1 MAFEKQI
8 EELHNT
14 AMELADLGFT
24 NRQQGKQYE
33 ANVYFAKACKL
44 EEEAAINAIKHGL
57 GQPTVGILLR
67 SAATLASDIG
77 DVGKILSLTKK
88 AVSTDLYKE
97 QENEFLELIAQNSIK
112 LHSLNE
118 IEIDNLIYKASALKS
133 ALKRVR
139 ANESERLRNRY
150 QHKTT
155 RSMVRKLRDTDDK
168 VIATDLYKKVSSALD
183 KLAKRNIIHKDKAFS
198 LKSKLAKLVNKSA

>member
-44 EEEAAINAIKHGL
+44 EEEAAVNAIKHGL

-118 IEIDNLIYKASALKS
+118 IEIDNLIYKASALKRI
-133 ALKRVR
+133 RV
-139 ANESERLRNRY
+139 NETKRLRNRY
-150 QHKTT
+150 QHNTT
-155 RSMVRKLRDTDDK
+155 RSMVRKLRDTEDK
-168 VIATDLYKKVSSALD
+168 VTETDLYKKVSSALD
-183 KLAKRNIIHKDKAFS
+183 KLAKRNIIHKNKAFS
-198 LKSKLAKLVNKSA
+198 LKSKLVKLVNKSA